1 MGTIS
6 KEIPVWPPIEEMIA
20 STKWAVI
27 QHLDHIAE
35 NITNT
40 VRPKTKILQIP
51 VALPL
56 ENVVIKRERSDTCR
70 HCLFPQHIKNMSAKK
85 LNEYLNKNS
94 IDDCYWLH
102 QEFVPLLRQFGEWR
116 VYFIG
121 GQLSFTL
128 LTEVTPKGVF
138 SIRQGDCWTLEEL
151 TCDLYLIYLDVLAN
165 PVLAVKN
172 TFKTMH

>member
-1 MGTIS
+1 
-6 KEIPVWPPIEEMIA
+6 
-20 STKWAVI
+20 
-27 QHLDHIAE
+27 
-35 NITNT
+35 
-40 VRPKTKILQIP
+40 
-51 VALPL
+51 
-56 ENVVIKRERSDTCR
+56 
-70 HCLFPQHIKNMSAKK
+70 MSAKK